1 MNNEIQILIV
11 EDEALI
17 AQNIKMQLEDF
28 GYQII
33 DVCYNYNA
41 ALKAVTEKKFDLLIT
56 DINLGNGT
64 DEKSGLQLVTQLQKI
79 KNCPVIFLTAFS
91 DKDTITKATNL
102 KPSAY
107 LIKPCNANNLYA
119 AVQLAVNNFAN
130 NIEAQNE
137 YKPRNLEYFFVKQGS
152 KLLKIF
158 WNDVYHLEAI
168 KNYVKIST
176 NHIKT
181 GVLLRGSLQ
190 SILKTMVP
198 SQFADNYIQINRAE
212 VIKKD
217 IIIKINNSTVTT
229 AIGDFNLTVNIS
241 TKAF

>member
-1 MNNEIQILIV
+1 MDNKIQIVIV

-17 AQNIKMQLEDF
+17 AQSIKMQLEDF
-28 GYQII
+28 GYQIM
-33 DVCYNYNA
+33 DVCYNYNT
-41 ALKAVTEKKFDLLIT
+41 ALKAITEKKFDLLIT

-64 DEKSGLQLVTQLQKI
+64 DEKSGLQLVAHLQEI
-79 KNCPVIFLTAFS
+79 KKCPVIFLTAFS
-91 DKDTITKATNL
+91 DKATIAKATSF
-102 KPSAY
+102 KPSSY
-107 LIKPCNANNLYA
+107 LIKPCNSNNLYA
-119 AVQLAVNNFAN
+119 AVQLAVYNFTN
-130 NIEAQNE
+130 NIVAQNE
-137 YKPRNLEYFFVKQGS
+137 DKNPSIDYFFVKQGS
-152 KLLKIF
+152 NLLKIF
-158 WNDVYHLEAI
+158 WKDVYHLEAI

-190 SILKTMVP
+190 SILKTMIP
-198 SQFADNYIQINRAE
+198 HQFNDSYIQINRAE

-241 TKAF
+241 QKDF